1 VKRGLLAQAQS
12 FRCCK
17 IAPGK
22 FTDTRKH
29 DTASVMQQRNNCRDE
44 PTIRIAKAKAEKQ
57 KPGARPG
64 FLRNISFRQLASP
77 ARVISSRH

>member
-1 VKRGLLAQAQS
+1 
-12 FRCCK
+12 
-17 IAPGK
+17 
-22 FTDTRKH
+22 
-29 DTASVMQQRNNCRDE
+29 MQQRNNRRDE